1 MPDPTHQPRQK
12 AERNAI
18 LITVFGN
25 LIMAGAGI
33 GFAIATRA
41 QAILLDGV
49 YSLIG
54 FGLAL
59 LAIRVSSLVLR
70 PDDERYPFGYVA
82 YEPILNFT
90 KGLLIGSVSIF
101 ALVAAIISL
110 ATGGR
115 EIAEGSAFVYACG
128 ATLGCFGVAGALHLW
143 LRKNQ
148 SPLVRIDL
156 HNWIID
162 GCVSF
167 AVALAFLLAV
177 LLPRFGLQDWVP
189 YVDPT
194 VTGLVCL
201 ILLPVPFQIIRENW
215 AQIVARSAPAERIAE
230 IDAIL
235 DHWLP
240 RERFHQREL
249 RVVESGRVLLV
260 HLYVRI
266 NDLSVAECD
275 EIRDRVWEELQQK
288 YAHPALDISFTA
300 NPKWFRH
307 ASGDIEESL
316 PL

>member
-1 MPDPTHQPRQK
+1 MSSPHTKTARRS
-12 AERNAI
+12 ERNAI

-25 LIMAGAGI
+25 LLMAGAGI
-33 GFAIATRA
+33 GFAVATRS

-59 LAIRVSSLVLR
+59 LAIRVSALVLR
-70 PDDERYPFGYVA
+70 PDNEQYPFGYVA

-110 ATGGR
+110 STGGR
-115 EIAEGSAFVYACG
+115 EISEGSALAYACG
-128 ATLGCFGVAGALHLW
+128 ATIGCFSIAVTLHFW

-156 HNWIID
+156 QNWIVD
-162 GCVSF
+162 GGVSF
-167 AVALAFLLAV
+167 AVALAFLLAI
-177 LLPRFGLQDWVP
+177 LLPRFGLADWVP

-194 VTGLVCL
+194 ITGLVCL

-215 AQIVARSAPAERIAE
+215 AQIVARSAPGERVAE
-230 IDAIL
+230 IDTIL
-235 DHWLP
+235 DQWLP
-240 RERFHQREL
+240 QERFQQREL

-266 NDLSVAECD
+266 DEVTVAECD
-275 EIRDRVWEELQQK
+275 EIRDRIWEQLQKK
-288 YAHPALDISFTA
+288 YPHPALDISFTA

-307 ASGDIEESL
+307 ASGDF
-316 PL
+316 